1 MSIQNRLA
9 LVAAGLLAT
18 AGLTA
23 ADTPGVAPAAPV
35 AVPVALTPHAAEYK
49 VKVSGVSGRLT
60 TRLERRGDAFEALHV
75 IEATGFAGL
84 FARGKVRELS
94 RFSDFGRGLLPLHYE
109 ARNTLR
115 QDSGANLDFD
125 WDGGRVTGSTFEDG
139 TNTSVDV
146 ALDEPMFDRL
156 AVQYRLMSDLAQG
169 GIETLEAAADDDS
182 ASRASYILFDGDES
196 DTLDITPIGER
207 AIKTR
212 AGTFY
217 TIGVQ
222 HQKQGS
228 SRRTLLWLAPE
239 LDYLPVLIEQY
250 RRDDLK
256 VRATLRD
263 YDTLED

>member
-1 MSIQNRLA
+1 MSIKNRLILAATA
-9 LVAAGLLAT
+9 LLVT

-23 ADTPGVAPAAPV
+23 EDAPGVAPTAPV
-35 AVPVALTPHAAEYK
+35 GLTPHAAEYK
-49 VKVSGVSGRLT
+49 VKVSGVGGRLT
-60 TRLERRGDAFEALHV
+60 TRLERRGDDFEALHV

-84 FARGKVRELS
+84 FARGEVRELS

-125 WDGGRVTGSTFEDG
+125 WDGGRVTGSVFEDG

-156 AVQYRLMSDLAQG
+156 AVQYRLMSDLALG
-169 GIETLEAAADDDS
+169 GIEALEAEADDD
-182 ASRASYILFDGDES
+182 APGRASYILFDGDES
-196 DTLDITPIGER
+196 DTLDITPIGAR

-212 AGTFY
+212 AGTFD

-263 YDTLED
+263 YDTLDD

>member
-1 MSIQNRLA
+1 MSIKNRLILAATA
-9 LVAAGLLAT
+9 LLVT

-23 ADTPGVAPAAPV
+23 EDAPGVAPTAPV
-35 AVPVALTPHAAEYK
+35 GLTPHAAEYK
-49 VKVSGVSGRLT
+49 VKVSGVGGRLT
-60 TRLERRGDAFEALHV
+60 TRLERRGDDFEALHV

-84 FARGKVRELS
+84 FARGEVRELS

-125 WDGGRVTGSTFEDG
+125 WDGGRVTGSVFEEG
-139 TNTSVDV
+139 TNTSIDV

-156 AVQYRLMSDLAQG
+156 AVQYRLMSDLALG
-169 GIETLEAAADDDS
+169 GIEALEADDD
-182 ASRASYILFDGDES
+182 APGRASYILFDVDES
-196 DTLDITPIGER
+196 DTLDITPIGAR

-212 AGTFY
+212 AGTFD

-263 YDTLED
+263 YDTLDD

>member
-1 MSIQNRLA
+1 MSIKIRIF
-9 LVAAGLLAT
+9 LVAAAWLAS
-18 AGLTA
+18 ASLTA
-23 ADTPGVAPAAPV
+23 NDAPGASAAAPV
-35 AVPVALTPHAAEYK
+35 DVPVGLTPHAAEYK

-60 TRLERRGDAFEALHV
+60 TRLERRGGDFEALHV
-75 IEATGFAGL
+75 VEATGFAGL

-94 RFSDFGRGLLPLHYE
+94 RFGDFGRGLLPLHYE

-115 QDSGANLDFD
+115 QDSGASLDFD
-125 WDGGRVTGSTFEDG
+125 WDDGRVTGSLFEDG

-156 AVQYRLMSDLAQG
+156 AIQYRLMADLARG
-169 GIETLEAAADDDS
+169 GIEALDASDDQD
-182 ASRASYILFDGDES
+182 AQARTSYVLFDGDES

-212 AGTFY
+212 AGTFD

-228 SRRTLLWLAPE
+228 KRRTLLWLAPE

-263 YDTLED
+263 YDTLDD